1 MFGSRRRMVRSADES
16 QVRRQFHGSIDG
28 VQFELRHPSL
38 PPAEWS
44 CPRFFTGRS
53 PDHPGYYLGS
63 APVGDNPTDW
73 WPFDSAEAMQE
84 VIDQAEQNARDEGM
98 EMLYPGDRVSIAAV
112 EKVRPPDWR
121 LAPPPDRE
129 FAVVT
134 LQVTRAH
141 GATEPLR
148 SRTFYHRGSTLG
160 EVEEWEVSSH
170 LFDRLRPLVNEG
182 DGEARAVFELSERA
196 ERERH
201 ALHDFLMERVP
212 SGPMQGLL
220 DPRFHV
226 AASLDQLF
234 NLAALYGYRQ
244 GRLEADLAMKP
255 LALETL
261 EREARAV
268 AGGEKRG
275 QRLREEV
282 LETYGGPALRLALE
296 MIAAGVSN
304 KAHIIREIRRRW
316 HETGLAAS
324 LLPVSDRAIQNFL
337 DQHEAFAAL
346 SGKRSR
352 QADVEPS

>member
-1 MFGSRRRMVRSADES
+1 MLGSRRMMVRSSEEG

-28 VQFELRHPSL
+28 VHFDLRHPSL

-53 PDHPGYYLGS
+53 PDHPGYFLGS
-63 APVGDNPTDW
+63 RPVGDNPSGW
-73 WPFDSAEAMQE
+73 WPLEGAEAMQE
-84 VIDQAEQNARDEGM
+84 VIGQAEQSARDQGL

-112 EKVRPPDWR
+112 AKQQPPTWR
-121 LAPPPDRE
+121 LAPPPDQE
-129 FAVVT
+129 MAVAS
-134 LQVTRAH
+134 LQVTRVD
-141 GATEPLR
+141 GSLEPLR
-148 SRTFYHRGSTLG
+148 ARTFYRRGSTLG
-160 EVEEWEVSSH
+160 GFEEWEVSSH

-182 DGEARAVFELSERA
+182 DREAREVFDLSERA
-196 ERERH
+196 ERERL

-212 SGPMQGLL
+212 SEPLQGLL

-226 AASLDQLF
+226 AASLDMLF

-244 GRLEADLAMKP
+244 GRLEADRAMKP
-255 LALETL
+255 LALDAL
-261 EREARAV
+261 EREARAM

-282 LETYGGPALRLALE
+282 LETYGEPALNLALE
-296 MIAAGVSN
+296 MIAAGVTN

-316 HETGLAAS
+316 PETGLAAS
-324 LLPVSDRAIQNFL
+324 LLPVTDRAIQNFL

-346 SGKRSR
+346 SARRSQ
-352 QADVEPS
+352 QADLEAS